1 MQSRLAENKMKV
13 CLLILA
19 PVIALSV
26 FLVYRVFDSAV
37 TIDHLQMQA
46 ISNKQAAQ
54 EMLSLLNRIMM
65 GRSVAEVQELMQG
78 LVEPELLK
86 VRENDIEAG
95 HLSFQ
100 IRNGKCSNVSLIE

>member
-1 MQSRLAENKMKV
+1 MKV
-13 CLLILA
+13 CLLILVA
-19 PVIALSV
+19 VIALTV

-54 EMLSLLNRIMM
+54 EMLSLLNKVMT
-65 GRSVAEVQELMQG
+65 GRSAAEVQELMQS
-78 LVEPELLK
+78 LVEPDLLK
-86 VRENDIEAG
+86 VRENEIEAG

-100 IRNGKCSNVSLIE
+100 FGNGRCLSVSLVE